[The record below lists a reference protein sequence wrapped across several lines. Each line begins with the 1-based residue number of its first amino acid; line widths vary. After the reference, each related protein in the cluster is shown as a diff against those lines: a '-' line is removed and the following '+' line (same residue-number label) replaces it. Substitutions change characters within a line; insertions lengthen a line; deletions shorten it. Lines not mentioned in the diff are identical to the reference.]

1 MPIVMGKDT
10 IKLNMPIVLGI
21 LFIFRPINISYMK
34 PKEISP
40 DHQVLMIE
48 IGRRIKELRKAK
60 QLSYIELAT
69 QIGISRNT
77 YNQLELGIINFQF
90 GTLLAV
96 LKYHGI
102 SLSEFFKDL

>member
-1 MPIVMGKDT
+1 MGKCT

-21 LFIFRPINISYMK
+21 LFIFRPKNISFMK

-40 DHQVLMIE
+40 DHQVLMIG
-48 IGRRIKELRKAK
+48 IGSRIKELRKAK
-60 QLSYIELAT
+60 QLSYIELANL
-69 QIGISRNT
+69 IGISRNT

-90 GTLLAV
+90 GTLLPV